1 MDITIIG
8 AGIAGLT
15 AACALQARGLRPRV
29 FEQAAS
35 LAEVGAGLTVSP
47 NATHVLNAIGLDRIL
62 PSIGLRPGCGG
73 VRHWRSGELLFEIQ
87 RGSEMLERY
96 GAAYYQVHRADLHG
110 ALVDLIRATDPDAI
124 VLGQRFRG
132 LQQRAGRVTAGFDSG
147 LQVESDLLIGADGAR
162 SVVRHA
168 LFGPSEPRFT
178 GYIAY
183 RGLIPVAALPSR
195 AQRPSLLQPT
205 SCISLGPGHT
215 FTRYL
220 IRGGSLVNVVALA
233 ERDDWREEGWAIR
246 SSTSELA
253 AEFEGWYED
262 VQTFVHAI
270 PQDQIF
276 KWALFDRDPLPRW
289 TTGAVTLLGDAAHP
303 MLPFLGQGAAMGI
316 EDAMVL
322 ARALVEAGSLPVALA
337 RYETAR
343 HERTTFVMH
352 KSRETAHAYHHA
364 DIDHYRPGQ
373 HQSAES
379 LGLMAYNPAAVPI

>member
-1 MDITIIG
+1 
-8 AGIAGLT
+8 LK
-15 AACALQARGLRPRV
+15 V
-29 FEQAAS
+29 E
-35 LAEVGAGLTVSP
+35 
-47 NATHVLNAIGLDRIL
+47 
-62 PSIGLRPGCGG
+62 
-73 VRHWRSGELLFEIQ
+73 
-87 RGSEMLERY
+87 
-96 GAAYYQVHRADLHG
+96 ADL
-110 ALVDLIRATDPDAI
+110 LV
-124 VLGQRFRG
+124 
-132 LQQRAGRVTAGFDSG
+132 
-147 LQVESDLLIGADGAR
+147 GADGAR
-162 SVVRHA
+162 SAVRRE

-183 RGLIPVAALPSR
+183 RGLIPVTALPSR
-195 AQRPSLLQPT
+195 EQRPTLFEPT

-246 SSTSELA
+246 SSTAELA
-253 AEFEGWYED
+253 AEFDGWYDD
-262 VQTFVHAI
+262 VQTFIGAI
-270 PQDQIF
+270 PPDQIF

-289 TTGAVTLLGDAAHP
+289 TAGAVTLLGDAAHP

-337 RYETAR
+337 RYEAAR
-343 HERTTFVMH
+343 RERTTFVMQ

-364 DIDHYRPGQ
+364 DVDHYRPGQ
-373 HQSAES
+373 HLSAES